1 MNPCKEDY
9 EEILSTELQAIKQKL
24 LVVTQ
29 WVDKL
34 RRLANSRAVQ
44 IDHLLAECQK
54 KDLLIQELKTDVDA
68 INWFSE
74 RWVYENQF
82 GVLMSGTYSPIKG
95 MSFIDSIKVDMGK
108 PT

>member
-29 WVDKL
+29 WVDEL

-54 KDLLIQELKTDVDA
+54 KDLLIQELKTKNACIPELEKKIHDLELDLSVQRFFDE
-68 INWFSE
+68 SSSY
-74 RWVYENQF
+74 VH
-82 GVLMSGTYSPIKG
+82 
-95 MSFIDSIKVDMGK
+95 
-108 PT
+108 